1 MNIVLLGAP
10 GAGKGTQAVVLS
22 QQYNLKLVGT
32 GDLLRKEISGGSA
45 PGLKASVFVE
55 AGQLVPD
62 ELVFDIIQDN
72 LTDTDWERG
81 LLFDGF
87 PRTLNQAEKL
97 DKMFTSQRKNID
109 RVLFISADN
118 AILVDRLVNRRICQS
133 CLRVFGRETQS
144 NGSSGK
150 CKICGGVLTKRP
162 DDNPETVK
170 KRLQEYK
177 EKTEPILRYYG
188 GKVLRVDGSLTIQ
201 DVTKQLIAAVE
212 SSSIH
217 Q

>member
-45 PGLKASVFVE
+45 LGLKVSVFVE

-118 AILVDRLVNRRICQS
+118 AILVDRLVNRWICKS

-144 NGSSGK
+144 NGNSGK